1 MCCVVGWFSGLYSKL
16 QTAWVCAVLSRSIQ
30 FARDIVNI
38 LLTSFLRP
46 YCKLQHLVFSTLIRG
61 VAPEPYI
68 EMEKKHG
75 TVSTLQ
81 SSPQTPLARGIYP
94 TVVKITTR
102 LWNTRP
108 HSETQGRAPSCL
120 TSFLL
125 ASAFMLNLAH
135 LAWQYIKEWK

>member
-1 MCCVVGWFSGLYSKL
+1 M
-16 QTAWVCAVLSRSIQ
+16 LSRSIQ

-68 EMEKKHG
+68 EVEKNV
-75 TVSTLQ
+75 VSTLQ

-102 LWNTRP
+102 PWNTRP

-135 LAWQYIKEWK
+135 LAWQYIKE